1 MLSSRRGPTSF
12 PYKLICFHSSL
23 ALLETRV
30 TVGADA
36 LGLPRIVL
44 AERALNDIEMFSCG
58 GFAPLT
64 EFMGKADYVSCLG
77 TMRLLNGR
85 LFPIPITL
93 PSEKAVES
101 GSRVALVHPRGDV
114 LAILDVEEV
123 FEIDP
128 EAEAR
133 AVLGSIDQAHPY
145 TREIARGSKLRLSGR
160 LTHLRPVENADFA
173 SLRLSPAEVRNQVV
187 ALGRKNVVAF
197 QTRNPLHRSHE
208 ELIKRA
214 ARDHDATI
222 LLHPVVGLTRPGDID
237 HFTRVRTY
245 RALVEKHFEPGAA
258 VLALLP
264 LAMRMAGPRE
274 ALLHAIIRKNYGAT
288 HFIVGRDHAGPAPDS
303 TGRPFFDPYAAQ
315 ELVRKHAEE
324 IGMVMVPFREMVYIE
339 GEDRFEEEDKVPKG
353 ARVRS
358 LSGSDV
364 RRHLAEGRGLPP
376 WFTRPETA
384 AILQQAQPPRAAQGF
399 CVWFTGLSGAG
410 KSATAE
416 ALRALLMEQGRVV
429 TQLDGDEVRLNLSK
443 GLGFSREDRD
453 TNILRIGFV
462 AAEVVRHRG
471 VAICAAIS
479 PFREAR
485 DKCRAL
491 LGDAFIEVFVDTE
504 LAVCESRDSKGL
516 YARAR
521 AGDLKGFT
529 GIDDPYEEPLSPEV
543 RLSDSSRSP
552 AENAKTVVEAL
563 RARGFLA

>member
-1 MLSSRRGPTSF
+1 MPLKPPHPKGPS
-12 PYKLICFHSSL
+12 
-23 ALLETRV
+23 ETGR
-30 TVGADA
+30 
-36 LGLPRIVL
+36 LPRL
-44 AERALNDIEMFSCG
+44 TLGPRALDDYDLLSAG
-58 GFAPLT
+58 GLLPLAT
-64 EFMGKADYVSCLG
+64 FMGEADYRSCLG
-77 TMRLLNGR
+77 SMRLADGR
-85 LFPIPITL
+85 LFPIPVTL
-93 PSEKAVES
+93 PGAEGAAV
-101 GSRVALVHPRGDV
+101 GDRVALVHPRGDI
-114 LAILDVEEV
+114 LASLEVEEV
-123 FEIDP
+123 FEIEP
-128 EAEAR
+128 LEEAR
-133 AVLGSIDQAHPY
+133 ALFNSIDETHPY
-145 TREIARGSKLRLSGR
+145 IRQILQGSRVRLSGR
-160 LTHLRPVENADFA
+160 LTHLRRVPHADFT
-173 SLRLSPAEVRNQVV
+173 SLRLSPAEVRDRLV

-245 RALVEKHFEPGAA
+245 QAVVTAYFEPARV

-303 TGRPFFDPYAAQ
+303 SGRPFFEPYAAQ
-315 ELVRKHAEE
+315 ELMGRYADELGV
-324 IGMVMVPFREMVYIE
+324 VVVPFKEMVYLPE
-339 GEDRFEEEDKVPKG
+339 QDRFEEEDKVLPG
-353 ARVRS
+353 ARVQS
-358 LSGSDV
+358 LSGSEV
-364 RRHLAEGRGLPP
+364 RRHLAEGRPLPP

-384 AILQQAQPPRAAQGF
+384 EILRQAQPPRAAQGF

-410 KSATAE
+410 KSSTAE
-416 ALRALLMEQGRVV
+416 ALRALLMERGRTV
-429 TQLDGDEVRLNLSK
+429 TLLDGDEVRLNLSK

-491 LGDAFIEVFVDTE
+491 MGDAFIEVFVDAD
-504 LAVCESRDSKGL
+504 LATCESRDSKGL
-516 YARAR
+516 YAKAR
-521 AGDLKGFT
+521 AGELKGFT
-529 GIDDPYEEPLSPEV
+529 GLDDPYEQPHTPEI
-543 RLSDSSRSP
+543 RLSDPLLSP
-552 AENAKTVVEAL
+552 VENAQTVVDVL
-563 RARGFLA
+563 RSRGFLA

>member
-1 MLSSRRGPTSF
+1 MLQAPPSKHAS
-12 PYKLICFHSSL
+12 
-23 ALLETRV
+23 V
-30 TVGADA
+30 QADA
-36 LGLPRIVL
+36 LSFPRIVL
-44 AERALNDIEMFSCG
+44 AERALNDYEMFSCG
-58 GFAPLT
+58 GFAPLK
-64 EFMGKADYVSCLG
+64 EFMGKADYLSCLE
-77 TMRLLNGR
+77 TMRLVSGC

-93 PSEKAVES
+93 PSEKALERRS
-101 GSRVALVHPRGDV
+101 QAALVHPRGDV

-133 AVLGSIDQAHPY
+133 AVFGSVDQAHPY
-145 TREIARGSKLRLSGR
+145 IREIANGSKLRLSGR
-160 LTHLRPVENADFA
+160 LTHLRPVVHADFA
-173 SLRLSPAEVRNQVV
+173 SLRLSPTEVRNKVA
-187 ALGRKNVVAF
+187 ALGRENVVAF

-222 LLHPVVGLTRPGDID
+222 LLHPVVGLTKPGDID

-245 RALVEKHFEPGAA
+245 RALVERHFEPDAA

-303 TGRPFFDPYAAQ
+303 TGRALFDPYAAQ
-315 ELVRKHAEE
+315 ELVRQHAQE
-324 IGMVMVPFREMVYIE
+324 IGIVMVPFREMVYIE
-339 GEDRFEEEDKVPKG
+339 DEDRFEEEDKAPIG

-364 RRHLAEGRGLPP
+364 RRHLAEGHPLPA

-384 AILQQAQPPRAAQGF
+384 AILQQAQPPRTAQGF
-399 CVWFTGLSGAG
+399 CIWFTGLSGAG
-410 KSATAE
+410 KSVTAE

-429 TQLDGDEVRLNLSK
+429 TLLDGDEVRRNLSK

-485 DKCRAL
+485 DRCREL
-491 LGDAFIEVFVDTE
+491 MGDGFIEVFLDIDIS
-504 LAVCESRDSKGL
+504 VCESRDSKGL
-516 YARAR
+516 YAQAR
-521 AGDLKGFT
+521 AGNLDSFT
-529 GIDDPYEEPLSPEV
+529 GIDQPYEKPLAPEV
-543 RLSDSSRSP
+543 RLADPLRTP
-552 AENAKTVVEAL
+552 VDNAHAVIAAL
-563 RARGFLA
+563 TARGFLD